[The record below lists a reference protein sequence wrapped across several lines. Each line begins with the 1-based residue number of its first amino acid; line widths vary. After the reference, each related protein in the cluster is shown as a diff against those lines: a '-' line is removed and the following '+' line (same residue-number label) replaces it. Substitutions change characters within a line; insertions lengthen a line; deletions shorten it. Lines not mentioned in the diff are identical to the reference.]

1 MKVHIIH
8 RPCTNNTCLP
18 LANIYF
24 TTFFPL
30 SYKLLSVTWGLWPK
44 RIKYLLYLLTSHNE
58 KGQFS
63 SLFPSPTSSAPCPP
77 WHIYISYIYYPYIIK
92 TCFWLNQDSVYTLIE
107 LCNFSN
113 SYSTKCAVITFTFLA
128 QLFTFPWVNVLIL
141 FA

>member
-44 RIKYLLYLLTSHNE
+44 IIKYLLYLLTSHNE
-58 KGQFS
+58 KGHSVLFS
-63 SLFPSPTSSAPCPP
+63 HHPRHLPLA
-77 WHIYISYIYYPYIIK
+77 HHYIYISYIYYPYIIK
-92 TCFWLNQDSVYTLIE
+92 TCFSLNQDSVYTLTE

-113 SYSTKCAVITFTFLA
+113 SYSMKCAVITFIFLA
-128 QLFTFPWVNVLIL
+128 QLFTFPLLNVLIL